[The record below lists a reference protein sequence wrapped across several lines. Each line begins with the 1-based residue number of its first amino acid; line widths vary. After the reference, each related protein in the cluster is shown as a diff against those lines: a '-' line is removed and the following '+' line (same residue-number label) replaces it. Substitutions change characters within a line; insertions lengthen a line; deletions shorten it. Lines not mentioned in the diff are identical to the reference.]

1 MPTYEAEIDINKP
14 TTLVFNYLR
23 DFEKRAE
30 WQDGTGSITIV
41 PDGSIRVGSMVTQ
54 ERKRGG
60 HDLLFNADVTEFL
73 PNKKIEFKGVQG
85 HYRIVDMYEVFGS
98 GGTTRLKMVRDVQ
111 IGLIG
116 RIFSPFLGR
125 RTRSLMKNDLH
136 NLKRVME
143 A

>member
-14 TTLVFNYLR
+14 TTVVFNYLR
-23 DFEKRAE
+23 DFEKRTE

-41 PDGSIRVGSMVTQ
+41 PEGNIRVGSMVTQ
-54 ERKRGG
+54 ERRRGG
-60 HDLLFNADVTEFL
+60 RDILFNADVTDFL

-85 HYRIVDMYEVFGS
+85 HYRIVDVYEVFGS

-111 IGLIG
+111 IGIIG

-125 RTRSLMKNDLH
+125 QTRSLIKNDLQ

-143 A
+143 S